1 MIAIAKIGGHQA
13 IVEVGETLEV
23 DKIDVEI
30 GKKVKFETLL
40 ISEPSGEEF
49 KIGDPILKGIEVEAK
64 ILEHGRGDKIRVY
77 KMKPRKR
84 YRRTQGHR
92 QDYTL
97 IEITKI
103 GKPVA
108 KKTTPK
114 KKEAGEKIVKKEKK
128 EA

>member
-23 DKIDVEI
+23 DKIDAEV

-40 ISEPSGEEF
+40 VSEPSGEGF
-49 KIGDPILKGIEVEAK
+49 KIGEPILKGIDVEAK
-64 ILEHGRGDKIRVY
+64 ILEHGRGTKIRVY

-103 GKPVA
+103 GNPVA
-108 KKTTPK
+108 KKATPK
-114 KKEAGEKIVKKEKK
+114 KEEEIKEVTKK